1 MAAPVGTCYPSSI
14 GQARFSRTVSFTYA
28 YFLKRVWKKKITD
41 TCDSANN
48 TGWEIY
54 ANFPPF
60 EAGRDTFNFTLE
72 FEFNI
77 DFQLGDDPRTMYKCT
92 NVNNYIAEFNDWY
105 DSLSNIASLAADADS
120 ISGVPSSSPCS
131 KGPPPCP
138 PITGNVTTERARDTS
153 VAGIELMQANTP
165 GCGP

>member
-1 MAAPVGTCYPSSI
+1 MAAPVGTCYPSFI
-14 GQARFSRTVSFTYA
+14 GQSRFSRTISFTYA

-41 TCDSANN
+41 TCDSSNN

-60 EAGRDTFNFTLE
+60 EGGRDTFSFTLE
-72 FEFNI
+72 FEFNMN
-77 DFQLGDDPRTMYKCT
+77 FQLGSDPRTMYTCT
-92 NVNNYIAEFNDWY
+92 NVNDYTTEFDAFY
-105 DSLSNIASLAADADS
+105 DSLSNVASLAADADS

-138 PITGNVTTERARDTS
+138 AITGTVTTERARDTT
-153 VAGIELMQANTP
+153 VAGIRLMQSHTP
-165 GCGP
+165 GCV